1 MGQGIREM
9 RKVWLCACL
18 WHRQDMNMEYEVPS
32 VLNLQKLFLE
42 TRSHVAQVA
51 LKLTL

>member
-1 MGQGIREM
+1 
-9 RKVWLCACL
+9 
-18 WHRQDMNMEYEVPS
+18 MEYEVPS

-42 TRSHVAQVA
+42 TRLHVAQVA